1 MSDVIWQKRREHSA
15 FVFQD
20 EIWVAGY
27 HTGPL
32 YSEVWSVEILE
43 TWFGDR

>member
-1 MSDVIWQKRREHSA
+1 MSDVIWQKLREHSA
-15 FVFQD
+15 YAFQGK
-20 EIWVAGY
+20 IRVAGY
-27 HTGPL
+27 HTGPH